1 MIHGII
7 LALEQPLSHTHINMK
22 SFSTYIELLEAAKAG
37 KNTHMTH
44 IEDAVIYNG
53 VKGTRQAI
61 FALRSLRDM
70 LAGNTNSSTD
80 VTVKWDGAPA
90 VFAGI
95 DPSDGQF
102 FVAKKGIF
110 NKDPKVYKSEA
121 DVRADTS
128 GDLAEKLVTAFNE
141 LKELGIKDVI
151 QGDVMFTKGDL
162 NSETIDGEKYIT
174 FQPNTIVYA
183 VPAKSDLAKQIT
195 QANLGV
201 VWHTTYKGKD
211 FASMKASF
219 GVNLKGL
226 KKKASV
232 WYQDA
237 EYKDV
242 SGTATLTKVDTDE
255 VTEALSNAGKI
266 FQKIKS
272 TTLTEL
278 ENNPDLATKIETF
291 NNTLVRKGERIANTT
306 KHVQDLLAWF
316 DDKFAKE
323 LEKRSSEKGKA
334 AVAQKREDL
343 LKFFSKENRKNL
355 VLMFDLMNAIV
366 DAKLIIINK
375 LDKVKQIDTFVR
387 TRNGFKVTGSEGFVA
402 IDKATNGAVKLV
414 DRLEFSTNN
423 FSPDIIKGWE
433 R

>member
-1 MIHGII
+1 
-7 LALEQPLSHTHINMK
+7 MK
-22 SFSTYIELLEAAKAG
+22 SFNSYIEVLEAAKSG
-37 KNTHMTH
+37 KNVHMTH
-44 IEDAVIYNG
+44 IEDRVIYGG
-53 VKGTRQAI
+53 VKGAREAI
-61 FALRSLRDM
+61 LALRSLRDM
-70 LAGNTNSSTD
+70 LAGNTSSSTN

-110 NKDPKVYKSEA
+110 NKDPKVYKSHA
-121 DVRADTS
+121 DIDADTS
-128 GDLAEKLVTAFNE
+128 GDLSTKLKVAYDE
-141 LKELGIKDVI
+141 LKDLGIKDVI
-151 QGDVMFTKGDL
+151 QGDIMFTKGDL
-162 NSETIDGEKYIT
+162 NTETIDGEKFIT

-183 VPAKSDLAKQIT
+183 VPAKSDLAKQIVK
-195 QANLGV
+195 ANLGV

-226 KKKASV
+226 KKKSSV

-237 EYKDV
+237 EYKDM
-242 SGTATLTKVDTDE
+242 SGTASLTKIDTDE
-255 VTEALSNAGKI
+255 VTEQLSKAGKI

-278 ENNPDLATKIETF
+278 EGNTDLAVKIETF
-291 NNTLVRKGERIANTT
+291 NNTLVRKGERITNTT
-306 KHVQDLLAWF
+306 KHVQDLLKWF
-316 DDKFAKE
+316 DAKYKKE
-323 LEKRSSEKGKA
+323 YDKRSSVKGKE
-334 AVAQKREDL
+334 AVLQRQRDEMR
-343 LKFFSKENRKNL
+343 FFSKDNKKNL
-355 VLMFDLMNAIV
+355 DLMFQLMNAIV

-402 IDKATNGAVKLV
+402 IDNQGGAVKLV

-423 FSPDIIKGWE
+423 FSKDVIKGWE